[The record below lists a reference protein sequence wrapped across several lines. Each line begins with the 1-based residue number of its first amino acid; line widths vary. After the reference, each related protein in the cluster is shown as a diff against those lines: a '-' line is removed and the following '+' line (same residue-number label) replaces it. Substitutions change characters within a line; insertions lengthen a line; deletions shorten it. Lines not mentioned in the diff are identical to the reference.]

1 MKNVIACRIGAIL
14 LGVCLMPFVAY
25 SQQPIDSVVN
35 SFREQYSSWPSDL
48 IYFQTSKDVYET
60 GEDLWFKAYQL
71 DAQTFGLSDKSKT
84 LYLQMIG
91 PTDSVVWQEKYPVE
105 NGIASGHIFVNDEL
119 PEGDYFIEGY
129 TRYSFYKNDTI
140 GIIPTRKIKI
150 VRNISHAVATEILPD
165 SAFRFEMFPEGGNLV
180 SGISSQLAFKATDGR
195 GNPVSV
201 KGTIYQD
208 GEPLIE
214 MQSIHD
220 GMGSLVFTPFED
232 KNYRIELTN
241 GKHYTLPPVYPEG
254 MVLQL
259 SRQDKTHLDFIV
271 TQNSRLPYQ
280 EIYLMGQMR
289 GMVCCMARG
298 TLRDSLEVSIPLDNF
313 LYQGIAEFTLFNGLM
328 QPVAERLVYVHPE
341 RMLHITAELD
351 KKSFSTREKGTLNIR
366 VTDEAGKPVRANIG
380 ISVYDQ
386 AYMNPADPV
395 NISNYCYLLSQ
406 VRGKIYNSSYYF
418 DKKNT
423 GRLEALDL
431 LLLTQG
437 WRRYVWDKGCWA
449 YEGGPFLTD
458 GINGMQTIA
467 KKRKNGQVRDTEQ
480 LISISDAEDNTQ
492 FIWADSAGHFTVSA
506 DIMKQ
511 LQGGGYVYLKPMLSK
526 EFKPEL
532 ELTDYFPEI
541 NAQRVRRQRYYP
553 TTDKSWFKKEKALD
567 LPVISSDSII
577 LLDEVTVTGKDK
589 KPFRDK
595 FMGRLDSLAQ
605 IYLGPWV
612 CKHGWLENYKEGY
625 THHHDPRY
633 CPCAIDGEPRTLPVI
648 GKRYHIS
655 KYEYSMGKNG
665 CTFKPVDRQWI
676 TYEGPC
682 YNEEELLRMNNL
694 WRTKGYYAA
703 REFYQPDE
711 VDMMLSIPDA
721 RNTLLWA
728 PSVITDEKGEAAVS
742 FYCSDINTVFTVVAE
757 GVDGLG
763 LLGNSKSEFR
773 VMRK

>member
-1 MKNVIACRIGAIL
+1 
-14 LGVCLMPFVAY
+14 MPFVAY

-35 SFREQYSSWPSDL
+35 SFQEQYSSWPSDL

-105 NGIASGHIFVNDEL
+105 NGMASGHIFVNDEL

-129 TRYSFYKNDTI
+129 TRYSFYENDTT
-140 GIIPTRKIKI
+140 GLIPTRKIKI

-180 SGISSQLAFKATDGR
+180 SGISSRLAFKATDGR
-195 GNPVSV
+195 GNPVPV
-201 KGTIYQD
+201 DGTIYQD
-208 GEPLIE
+208 GEPL
-214 MQSIHD
+214 SDLHSVHD

-232 KNYRIELTN
+232 KNYRIELAN
-241 GKHYTLPPVYPEG
+241 GKHYSLPPVYPEG
-254 MVLQL
+254 MALQL

-298 TLRDSLEVSIPLDNF
+298 ILRDSLEVSIPLDNF

-328 QPVAERLVYVHPE
+328 QPVAERLVYVRPE

-418 DKKNT
+418 DEKNT

-437 WRRYVWDKGCWA
+437 WRRYVWDKGCRV

-458 GINGMQTIA
+458 GINGIQTIA
-467 KKRKNGQVRDTEQ
+467 KKRKNGQARDTEQ

-511 LQGGGYVYLKPMLSK
+511 LQGRGYVYLKPMLSK

-567 LPVISSDSII
+567 LQVISSDSII

-605 IYLGPWV
+605 INLGIGWV
-612 CKHGWLENYKEGY
+612 CECKNHPPFLNDYETGY
-625 THHHDPRY
+625 THHPHGLGSY
-633 CPCAIDGEPRTLPVI
+633 E
-648 GKRYHIS
+648 GKRLTPVKGQSYQLID
-655 KYEYSMGKNG
+655 YGPDKNG
-665 CTFKPVDRQWI
+665 QWYVMRKKI
-676 TYEGPC
+676 IVYPGVKYSEKD
-682 YNEEELLRMNNL
+682 LLRMNNL
-694 WRTKGYYAA
+694 WQAKGYYAA

-728 PSVITDEKGEAAVS
+728 PSVVTDEKGEATVS

-757 GVDGLG
+757 GVDGFG
-763 LLGNSKSEFR
+763 LLGNSNSEFR